1 MRCKLRKPSTRQL
14 KCEKEE
20 NKLKKSLKSMWLLV
34 VIILVAMTVSLVGCG
49 SSKTAA
55 TGDKSVKKTVIKMG
69 SIFNTGGPADENA
82 KFFKKLVEE
91 RSKGQLE
98 IQLFPSSQLG
108 NEGDMIDG
116 ITIGSVDMALTG
128 DGPINMF
135 VPEYAA
141 LNMPY
146 AFRDLEHLQKVLNG
160 PIGKEISDKIV
171 EKKGARVL
179 DWWTRGPR
187 YLTANKEIKS
197 PDDLKGIKMRV
208 PELTVYTEAWKAMG
222 AIPTPITFAEL
233 YSSLQ
238 QHVVDAQENPLELI
252 YTSSF
257 FETQKYLM
265 KTKHVYGP
273 YMLFISDKIMKS
285 LPEDLQKI
293 VTDSAKEAGQ
303 QEMKDTLK
311 AEDKFLADLK
321 AKGMTIVD
329 VDANLFSDKIK
340 DVPARLE
347 KELKWKP
354 GLYQAILDT
363 K

>member
-1 MRCKLRKPSTRQL
+1 
-14 KCEKEE
+14 
-20 NKLKKSLKSMWLLV
+20 LKKSLKSMWLLV

-69 SIFNTGGPADENA
+69 YIFNTGGPADENA